1 MKKTIL
7 AILAITSLL
16 LLHAQENAAP
26 QVEQQEQ
33 PAVTSQKRL
42 RELTLAEL
50 DQKNHRAREAG
61 EIAAKFK
68 NISTIQN
75 VDLRIT
81 EYLRLQKRIA
91 KLQKE
96 IQNANSRQADLAE
109 EIRAGLLDTK
119 LSLQESQRL
128 VECRQYMDEF
138 ARAQRLMALQLK
150 KLSDNIQG
158 LILKMPPP
166 PTYTTRSGLKMRLV
180 GTLPNALYISENCV
194 PDALFDEVRSAKALQ
209 REPFISADY
218 PNTSAVASYT
228 QALAFCKWL
237 SAYEFNNYVLPDL
250 KQLQILPDFNA
261 LPEKAVWSATIWS
274 PDDVNYS
281 RATERFGIKLQ
292 TVWDPQHLLSDLE
305 YTGELPDASY
315 KNLSFLVITHVKT
328 GIRQRLEA
336 LVKAVNEEKPEKEE
350 PEKK

>member
-1 MKKTIL
+1 
-7 AILAITSLL
+7 
-16 LLHAQENAAP
+16 
-26 QVEQQEQ
+26 
-33 PAVTSQKRL
+33 
-42 RELTLAEL
+42 
-50 DQKNHRAREAG
+50 
-61 EIAAKFK
+61 
-68 NISTIQN
+68 
-75 VDLRIT
+75 
-81 EYLRLQKRIA
+81 
-91 KLQKE
+91 
-96 IQNANSRQADLAE
+96 
-109 EIRAGLLDTK
+109 
-119 LSLQESQRL
+119 
-128 VECRQYMDEF
+128 
-138 ARAQRLMALQLK
+138 MALQLK

-261 LPEKAVWSATIWS
+261 LPEKAVWSATVWS

-281 RATERFGIKLQ
+281 RATERFGIKLL